1 MCSEPFERTRFLTF
15 ASQLKKIKLFNPPFT
30 YNLVENMFMILHLGL
45 NFVSILVVNNNPLE
59 DFP

>member
-15 ASQLKKIKLFNPPFT
+15 ESQLKKLNCFNPPFT
-30 YNLVENMFMILHLGL
+30 YNLVENTFMILHLGL
-45 NFVSILVVNNNPLE
+45 NFVSILEINNNPLE